1 VSEQRRGVLITGGT
15 GGLGGA
21 VTRAF
26 VKAGYRVATTYTLR
40 EKWENLGGL
49 KDMVL
54 GLQTSP
60 RKRYTCLYR

>member
-1 VSEQRRGVLITGGT
+1 M
-15 GGLGGA
+15 GGA

-26 VKAGYRVATTYTLR
+26 VEVGYRIATTYTLW

-54 GLQTSP
+54 DVP
-60 RKRYTCLYR
+60 RSRTCLGFVG